1 MNMTKPTTQ
10 HSRRLLQLV
19 TESRPQPHTTVLYVA
34 PCQPYTVRIMRI
46 LSLCTVCILIIGM
59 SVVAQSEILR
69 LELDT
74 SINPVSKGIVVRT
87 IREAQSVNAVLI
99 VIELNTPGGLDQS
112 TRDIVA
118 AILGSSVPVVVF
130 VAPSGARAASAG
142 TFITMAADIAAM
154 APGTNIGAAHP
165 VNLLGGGDSDAS
177 SESTSMDKAASDSA
191 AFARSIAEQRGR
203 NVEWA
208 EAAVLESSSLSA
220 SEALEANVID
230 LIADDFPGLLRA
242 LDGRTVRGEILN
254 TLRAQV
260 REIRPSLRERLL
272 GLLADPNLVYLLFI
286 LGLYGLIYEF
296 FQPGIGFGLAAGG
309 VCLLLALF
317 GLQILPVNITG
328 IALILFGMGLMVLDA
343 FTPTNGILTSG
354 GVVALLVGSLTL
366 FNIPDRSI
374 GLSLGTVFAVV
385 GVSAAFSIFV
395 LSKALMIQRKKP
407 VTGTNSLIGAVG
419 GVRRDLTPNG
429 TIAIRGEYW
438 DAHSVE
444 GTIQLGERVRVQGID
459 GRTLLVRRI
468 HD

>member
-1 MNMTKPTTQ
+1 
-10 HSRRLLQLV
+10 
-19 TESRPQPHTTVLYVA
+19 
-34 PCQPYTVRIMRI
+34 MRV

-59 SVVAQSEILR
+59 SVVAQSEIIR
-69 LELDT
+69 LELNT
-74 SINPVSKGIVVRT
+74 SINPVSKDIVLRT
-87 IREAQSVNAVLI
+87 IREAQSVNAALI

-118 AILGSSVPVVVF
+118 AILGSSVPIVVF
-130 VAPSGARAASAG
+130 VSPSGARAASAG

-165 VNLLGGGDSDAS
+165 VNLLGGGEGDGDAS
-177 SESTSMDKAASDSA
+177 SESTSMDKAANDSA

-220 SEALEANVID
+220 SEALEADVID

-242 LDGRTVRGEILN
+242 LDGREVRGEILN
-254 TLRAQV
+254 TLDAQV
-260 REIRPSLRERLL
+260 REIHPTLRERLL
-272 GLLADPNLVYLLFI
+272 GLLADPNLVYVLFM

-328 IALILFGMGLMVLDA
+328 IALLLFGMGLMVLDA
-343 FTPTNGILTSG
+343 FTPTNGILTTG
-354 GVVALLVGSLTL
+354 GVVALLIGSLTL

-374 GLSLGTVFAVV
+374 GLSLGTIFAVV
-385 GVSAAFSIFV
+385 GVSAALSIFV

-444 GTIQLGERVRVQGID
+444 GTIRLGERVRVQGID
-459 GRTLLVRRI
+459 GRTLLVRRM

>member
-1 MNMTKPTTQ
+1 M
-10 HSRRLLQLV
+10 
-19 TESRPQPHTTVLYVA
+19 
-34 PCQPYTVRIMRI
+34 RIM
-46 LSLCTVCILIIGM
+46 SLCAVCILIIGM

-69 LELDT
+69 LELST
-74 SINPVSKGIVVRT
+74 SINPISRDIVVRT
-87 IREAQSVNAVLI
+87 IREAQSVNAALI

-118 AILGSSVPVVVF
+118 AILGSSVPIVVF
-130 VAPSGARAASAG
+130 VSPSGARAASAG

-165 VNLLGGGDSDAS
+165 VNLLGGGEGDSDAS
-177 SESTSMDKAASDSA
+177 SESTSMDKAANDSA

-203 NVEWA
+203 NIEWA

-220 SEALEANVID
+220 SEALEADVID

-242 LDGRTVRGEILN
+242 LDGREVKGETLN
-254 TLRAQV
+254 TLGAQV
-260 REIRPSLRERLL
+260 REIHPTLRERLL
-272 GLLADPNLVYLLFI
+272 GLLADPNLVYVLFM

-317 GLQILPVNITG
+317 GLQILPVNIAG
-328 IALILFGMGLMVLDA
+328 IALVLFGMGLMVLDA
-343 FTPTNGILTSG
+343 FTPTNGILTTG
-354 GVVALLVGSLTL
+354 GVVALLIGSLTL

-374 GLSLGTVFAVV
+374 GLSLGTIFAVV
-385 GVSAAFSIFV
+385 GVSAGLSIFV

-407 VTGTNSLIGAVG
+407 VTGTNTLIGAVG

-444 GTIQLGERVRVQGID
+444 GTIRLGERVRVQGID

>member
-1 MNMTKPTTQ
+1 M
-10 HSRRLLQLV
+10 
-19 TESRPQPHTTVLYVA
+19 
-34 PCQPYTVRIMRI
+34 RIM
-46 LSLCTVCILIIGM
+46 SLCAVCILIIGM
-59 SVVAQSEILR
+59 SVVAQSEIIR
-69 LELDT
+69 LELST
-74 SINPVSKGIVVRT
+74 SINPISRDIVVRT
-87 IREAQSVNAVLI
+87 IREAQSVNAALI

-118 AILGSSVPVVVF
+118 AILGSSVPIVVF
-130 VAPSGARAASAG
+130 VSPSGARAASAG

-165 VNLLGGGDSDAS
+165 VNLLGGGEGDGDAS
-177 SESTSMDKAASDSA
+177 SESTSMDKAANDSA

-203 NVEWA
+203 NIEWA

-242 LDGRTVRGEILN
+242 LDGREVRGETLN
-254 TLRAQV
+254 TLGAQV
-260 REIRPSLRERLL
+260 REIHPTLRERLL
-272 GLLADPNLVYLLFI
+272 GLLADPNLVYVLFM

-328 IALILFGMGLMVLDA
+328 IALLLFGMGLMVLDA
-343 FTPTNGILTSG
+343 FTPTNGILTTG
-354 GVVALLVGSLTL
+354 GVVALLIGSLTL

-374 GLSLGTVFAVV
+374 GLSLGTIFAVV
-385 GVSAAFSIFV
+385 GVSAALSIFV

-438 DAHSVE
+438 NAHSVE

-459 GRTLLVRRI
+459 GRTLLVRRM

>member
-1 MNMTKPTTQ
+1 M
-10 HSRRLLQLV
+10 
-19 TESRPQPHTTVLYVA
+19 
-34 PCQPYTVRIMRI
+34 RIM
-46 LSLCTVCILIIGM
+46 SLCAVCILIIGM

-69 LELDT
+69 LELST
-74 SINPVSKGIVVRT
+74 SINPISRDIVVRT
-87 IREAQSVNAVLI
+87 IREAQSVNAALI

-118 AILGSSVPVVVF
+118 AILGSSVPIVVF
-130 VAPSGARAASAG
+130 VSPSGARAASAG

-165 VNLLGGGDSDAS
+165 VNLLGGGEGDSDAS
-177 SESTSMDKAASDSA
+177 SESTSMDKAANDSA

-203 NVEWA
+203 NIEWA

-220 SEALEANVID
+220 SEALEADVID

-242 LDGRTVRGEILN
+242 LDGREVKGETLN
-254 TLRAQV
+254 TLGAQV
-260 REIRPSLRERLL
+260 REIHPTLRERLL
-272 GLLADPNLVYLLFI
+272 GLLADPNLVYVLFM

-317 GLQILPVNITG
+317 GLQILPVNIAG
-328 IALILFGMGLMVLDA
+328 IALLLFGMGLMVLDA
-343 FTPTNGILTSG
+343 FTPTNGILTTG
-354 GVVALLVGSLTL
+354 GVVALLIGSLTL

-374 GLSLGTVFAVV
+374 GLSLGTIFAVV
-385 GVSAAFSIFV
+385 GVSAALSIFV

-407 VTGTNSLIGAVG
+407 VTGTNTLIGAVG

-444 GTIQLGERVRVQGID
+444 GTIRLGERVRVQGID

>member
-1 MNMTKPTTQ
+1 M
-10 HSRRLLQLV
+10 
-19 TESRPQPHTTVLYVA
+19 
-34 PCQPYTVRIMRI
+34 
-46 LSLCTVCILIIGM
+46 SLCAVCILIIGM

-69 LELDT
+69 LELST
-74 SINPVSKGIVVRT
+74 SINPISRDIVVRT
-87 IREAQSVNAVLI
+87 IREAQSVNAALI

-118 AILGSSVPVVVF
+118 AILGSSVPIVVF
-130 VAPSGARAASAG
+130 VSPSGARAASAG

-165 VNLLGGGDSDAS
+165 VNLLGGGEGDSDAS
-177 SESTSMDKAASDSA
+177 SESTSMDKAANDSA

-203 NVEWA
+203 NIEWA

-220 SEALEANVID
+220 SEALEADVID

-242 LDGRTVRGEILN
+242 LDGREVKGETLN
-254 TLRAQV
+254 TLGAQV
-260 REIRPSLRERLL
+260 REIHPTLRERLL
-272 GLLADPNLVYLLFI
+272 GLLADPNLVYVLFM

-317 GLQILPVNITG
+317 GLQILPVNIAG
-328 IALILFGMGLMVLDA
+328 IALVLFGMGLMVLDA
-343 FTPTNGILTSG
+343 FTPTNGILTTG
-354 GVVALLVGSLTL
+354 GVVALLIGSLTL

-374 GLSLGTVFAVV
+374 GLSLGTIFAVV
-385 GVSAAFSIFV
+385 GVSAGLSIFV

-407 VTGTNSLIGAVG
+407 VTGTNTLIGAVG

-444 GTIQLGERVRVQGID
+444 GTIRLGERVRVQGID